1 MAERTNLEPGEV
13 LAALDAVREQATSAA
28 MRIAQDLELERRMRE
43 NPMGTLAI
51 AAGAGFVLGGG
62 LWPALR
68 PFIRAAA
75 RTVLSPQNL
84 VALVAAA
91 GALQAARSGAEQE
104 QATAAP
110 ETPTTS
116 H

>member
-1 MAERTNLEPGEV
+1 
-13 LAALDAVREQATSAA
+13 
-28 MRIAQDLELERRMRE
+28 
-43 NPMGTLAI
+43 
-51 AAGAGFVLGGG
+51 

-104 QATAAP
+104 EQATAAP
-110 ETPTTS
+110 DTPTTS